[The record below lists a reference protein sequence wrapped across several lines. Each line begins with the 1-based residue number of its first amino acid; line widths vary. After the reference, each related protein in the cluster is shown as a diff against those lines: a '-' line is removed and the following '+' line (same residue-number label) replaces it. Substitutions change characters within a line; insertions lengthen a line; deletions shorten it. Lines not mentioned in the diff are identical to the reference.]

1 MWRIYSY
8 DKKAIRIQS
17 TETKIREM
25 IKKSSITSEF
35 DVDIEDVKYDVVE
48 DETFFKEQMNQL
60 NTTKKVTNPCL
71 LYTS

>member
-1 MWRIYSY
+1 
-8 DKKAIRIQS
+8 
-17 TETKIREM
+17 M

-60 NTTKKVTNPCL
+60 NTTKKL
-71 LYTS
+71 LTLSSIKERRLRMRKKRELL